1 MLKHGELL
9 LIDDELYAVKCST
22 KRGEDCCGMCD
33 RLYKSCESL
42 RHPRTKKIMAC
53 SSLIG
58 DHAYLVKINIKEGL

>member
-1 MLKHGELL
+1 MLKNGELL
-9 LIDDELYAVKCST
+9 LIDNELYAVKYST
-22 KRGEDCCGMCD
+22 KKGGDCCDICD
-33 RLYKSCESL
+33 QRHKSCGSL